1 MRFANRARQQTAGG
15 AAQPEHGPRAQPARR
30 RQVPADA
37 LLLAAIAAAGIAGG
51 TAYAATSGQQTA
63 GGTTVSTRTVRGLG
77 TVLVNSSG
85 RTLYF
90 NTEEL
95 SGKIL
100 CTGACLGFWFPATTP
115 SSAAP
120 RLAVDLAGKL
130 STIRRPGTK
139 EFQLAYQG
147 KPLYTF
153 RFDASAGQAKGNDFT
168 DHFGSMTFHW
178 HAVVTA
184 STTGSKTA
192 PTTSAPYSGSTG
204 YNYSS

>member
-1 MRFANRARQQTAGG
+1 
-15 AAQPEHGPRAQPARR
+15 
-30 RQVPADA
+30 VPAGA
-37 LLLAAIAAAGIAGG
+37 FLLAAVAGAGIAGG
-51 TAYAATSGQQTA
+51 TAYAATSGHQTVGA
-63 GGTTVSTRTVRGLG
+63 AVVSTRTVHGLG

-90 NTEEL
+90 NTEEVN
-95 SGKIL
+95 GKIL
-100 CTGACLGFWFPATTP
+100 CTGACLGFWFPATTS

-120 RLAVDLAGKL
+120 KLTVNLPGKL

-139 EFQLAYQG
+139 EIQLAYEG

-153 RFDASAGQAKGNDFT
+153 RLDGSAGQAKGNDFT

-178 HAVVTA
+178 RAVVTTA
-184 STTGSKTA
+184 TSGSKTP
-192 PTTSAPYSGSTG
+192 PTTSASYSSGSG